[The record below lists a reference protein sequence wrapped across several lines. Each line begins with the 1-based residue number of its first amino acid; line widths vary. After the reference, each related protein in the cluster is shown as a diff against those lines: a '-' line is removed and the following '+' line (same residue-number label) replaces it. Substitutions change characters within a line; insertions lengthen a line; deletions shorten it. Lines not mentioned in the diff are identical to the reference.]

1 MFSGIVEIQAVVKE
15 LVFQEKV
22 AKILIKLPQSIL
34 NSLKIGGSLAI
45 NGVCL
50 SVIKKESQFA
60 IFDVVAETLQK
71 TNLGLLEKGQLVNV
85 ERPLKLGDEVGGH
98 LLSGHVFQTISFLK
112 QQQGLYFFNITKE
125 IAPYLFIKGYVAI
138 NGVSLTIADKNKNN
152 FAIALIPQTLKS
164 TNLGS
169 LKKTD
174 KVNLEINSQ
183 TQIIVDTII
192 RISKNKNKEQ
202 VF

>member
-1 MFSGIVEIQAVVKE
+1 MFSGIIEAQVIVKE
-15 LVFQEKV
+15 LVFQKNF
-22 AKILIKLPQSIL
+22 AKLSIKIPKSIL

-50 SVIKKESQFA
+50 SVVKKESEFA
-60 IFDVVAETLQK
+60 VFDVVEETLQK
-71 TNLGLLEKGQLVNV
+71 TNLGLLEKGHLVNI

-98 LLSGHVFQTISFLK
+98 ILSGHVFQSISFLK
-112 QQQGLYFFNITKE
+112 KKGELYLFNITKE
-125 IAPYLFIKGYVAI
+125 IEPYLFIKGYVAI
-138 NGVSLTIADKNKNN
+138 NGASLTIADKNKEY

-169 LKKTD
+169 LKIKD

-183 TQIIVDTII
+183 TQAIVDTII
-192 RISKNKNKEQ
+192 HISKNKNKE
-202 VF
+202 